1 MANSL
6 MRFTQ
11 NQNSNFANMPMNAR
25 TPQQLAQQGG
35 MNMPQMLQQIRRF
48 SGAFRGD
55 AKQQVMSMVQQGLR
69 SNEQLQQAMQMAQ
82 QLQNFF

>member
-11 NQNSNFANMPMNAR
+11 QNGMGGQMSPEM
-25 TPQQLAQQGG
+25 LAQQGG
-35 MNMPQMLQQIRRF
+35 MSMPQMLSQIRRF
-48 SGAFRGD
+48 KGAFKGN
-55 AKQQVMSMVQQGLR
+55 AKQQVMSMVQQGMR

-82 QLQNFF
+82 QFQGLF